1 VYCIEFDSTRI
12 ITGSRDR
19 TIKVWSLKTGRL
31 LGTFW
36 GAHRG
41 SVLCLKFEGDWER
54 GWDDE
59 SEGESEHNWGT
70 GNLID
75 GTSGLRTEKKRGKEK
90 KREKERKGFMVSGS
104 SDCSVCVWD
113 LTTGRV
119 VGDSSDA
126 GAGRSV
132 QSGLSSDLTGASEN
146 GEGSSTD
153 EPERE
158 VNAEVR
164 AVLKGHV
171 GGVLDLRIDKRWIVS
186 WYAFPKFL
194 TLRLSNVLN
203 SSKDA
208 VIRVW
213 DRITLDLHRT
223 LRGHEGPVNA
233 VGLQSEKVV
242 CMISLHCGFV
252 SDRLTF
258 AIGQRKW

>member
-1 VYCIEFDSTRI
+1 MSYYSVYCLEFDSTRI

-19 TIKVWSLKTGRL
+19 TIKVWSLKSGRL

-54 GWDDE
+54 GWSDE
-59 SEGESEHNWGT
+59 DEEGEDELQASEV
-70 GNLID
+70 
-75 GTSGLRTEKKRGKEK
+75 RVEKKRGRDR

-119 VGDSSDA
+119 VGDVSSDA
-126 GAGRSV
+126 GVGSPVQGSPGLDSNATAG
-132 QSGLSSDLTGASEN
+132 
-146 GEGSSTD
+146 D

-186 WYAFPKFL
+186 WCVSVSF
-194 TLRLSNVLN
+194 
-203 SSKDA
+203 
-208 VIRVW
+208 
-213 DRITLDLHRT
+213 
-223 LRGHEGPVNA
+223 
-233 VGLQSEKVV
+233 VG
-242 CMISLHCGFV
+242 
-252 SDRLTF
+252 
-258 AIGQRKW
+258 KWGGLM

>member
-1 VYCIEFDSTRI
+1 M
-12 ITGSRDR
+12 
-19 TIKVWSLKTGRL
+19 WSLKSGRL

-41 SVLCLKFEGDWER
+41 SVVCLKFVGDWER
-54 GWDDE
+54 GWEDEGEDGVSE
-59 SEGESEHNWGT
+59 SEGEQRVS
-70 GNLID
+70 D
-75 GTSGLRTEKKRGKEK
+75 SDDSGVRVQKRGRDMEK
-90 KREKERKGFMVSGS
+90 PKKERKGFMVSGS

-113 LTTGRV
+113 LTTGKIAA
-119 VGDSSDA
+119 SSDA
-126 GAGRSV
+126 GGGSAVR
-132 QSGLSSDLTGASEN
+132 SGLSLNTDLEKGAGAGAVGN
-146 GEGSSTD
+146 GVEAD
-153 EPERE
+153 EAERE

-171 GGVLDLRIDKRWIVS
+171 GGVLDLRIDRRWIVS
-186 WYAFPKFL
+186 WYVFFCYFEFQADAP
-194 TLRLSNVLN
+194 SHPN

-242 CMISLHCGFV
+242 RVNS
-252 SDRLTF
+252 SRP
-258 AIGQRKW
+258 

>member
-1 VYCIEFDSTRI
+1 
-12 ITGSRDR
+12 
-19 TIKVWSLKTGRL
+19 
-31 LGTFW
+31 
-36 GAHRG
+36 
-41 SVLCLKFEGDWER
+41 LKFEGDWER

-59 SEGESEHNWGT
+59 SESESEHDGRVGDLFE
-70 GNLID
+70 GN
-75 GTSGLRTEKKRGKEK
+75 SGVRVEKKRGKGM

-119 VGDSSDA
+119 VGDSLDA
-126 GAGRSV
+126 GASSAV
-132 QSGLSSDLTGASEN
+132 QSGLGSDLQGVIENGGEGASA
-146 GEGSSTD
+146 D

-186 WYAFPKFL
+186 WCVLPKFL
-194 TLRLSNVLN
+194 SFPLFDVKSFVFN

-233 VGLQSEKVV
+233 VGLQSEKVASI
-242 CMISLHCGFV
+242 ISLVHHEIV
-252 SDRLTF
+252 SDYLTF
-258 AIGQRKW
+258 VIGQRKW